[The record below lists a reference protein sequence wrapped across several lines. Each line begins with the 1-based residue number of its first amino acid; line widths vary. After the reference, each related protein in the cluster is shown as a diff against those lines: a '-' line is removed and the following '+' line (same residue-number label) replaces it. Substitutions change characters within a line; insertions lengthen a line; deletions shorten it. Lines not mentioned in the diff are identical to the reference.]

1 MVQISSKN
9 ICCEK
14 NKIILGSYYIQ
25 QNGVGTSLDKVETL
39 ILESKL
45 IPQKDN
51 PKFITQNGLLREL
64 FIEPFIQT
72 SAISSTVK
80 THGF

>member
-51 PKFITQNGLLREL
+51 PKFIT
-64 FIEPFIQT
+64 
-72 SAISSTVK
+72 
-80 THGF
+80 